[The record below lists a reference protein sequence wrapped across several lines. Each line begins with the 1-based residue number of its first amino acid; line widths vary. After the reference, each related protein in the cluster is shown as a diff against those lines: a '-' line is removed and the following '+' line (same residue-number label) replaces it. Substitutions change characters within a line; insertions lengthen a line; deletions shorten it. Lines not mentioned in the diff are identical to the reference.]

1 MFAFFAITRFEVSSM
16 FIAAVLAI
24 IGYSINDTIVL
35 FDRFRE
41 DLKAYDGK
49 MTKEKLKEICNR
61 SIARNFNRTIFTS
74 VTTLIPVL
82 ALLILGS
89 KDILSFNVAML
100 VGLLS
105 GTYSSIF
112 IATTVFMLI
121 ESKNIGKVKKKKVI
135 YKDDLEEKKIKG
147 INC

>member
-41 DLKAYDGK
+41 DLKGEDK
-49 MTKEKLKEICNR
+49 LTKDKLKEICNR

-82 ALLILGS
+82 TLLILGS

-112 IATTVFMLI
+112 IATTIFMLI
-121 ESKNIGKVKKKKVI
+121 ESKNLGKPKKKKVI

-147 INC
+147 VNC